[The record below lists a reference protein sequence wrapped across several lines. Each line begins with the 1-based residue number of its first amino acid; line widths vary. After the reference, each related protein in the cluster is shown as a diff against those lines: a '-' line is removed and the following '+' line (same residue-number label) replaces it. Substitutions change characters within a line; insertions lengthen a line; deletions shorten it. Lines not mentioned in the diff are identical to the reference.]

1 MHGALSY
8 GVLGG
13 VAAPDQYRVIN
24 CVRQRM
30 EPNGYSVKKKGNQ
43 SVSIGERLREERDAQ
58 NLTQEA
64 LASALGITKK
74 TQGLY
79 ERNERSPSADYL
91 SAVQG
96 LGMDVMYILTG
107 QRMPRPAEGL
117 SERESAVLDN
127 FRSLPEEDRA
137 AVQRLTN
144 ALAEQGRNVE
154 ARKKS
159 G

>member
-1 MHGALSY
+1 
-8 GVLGG
+8 
-13 VAAPDQYRVIN
+13 
-24 CVRQRM
+24 
-30 EPNGYSVKKKGNQ
+30 
-43 SVSIGERLREERDAQ
+43 VSIGQRLREERDAQ

-79 ERNERSPSADYL
+79 ERDERSPNADYL
-91 SAVQG
+91 SAIQG
-96 LGMDVMYILTG
+96 LGLDVMYILTG

-144 ALAEQGRNVE
+144 ALAEQGRNV
-154 ARKKS
+154 ANSKKT